1 MDMPI
6 NMTPTQ
12 AIPDEQQGIRGAEA
26 LVRTLEAAGVRH
38 VFGYPGGAIMPV
50 YDALVD
56 STLNHVLCRHEQG
69 CALAANG
76 YARASGEVGVCM
88 ATSGPGAT
96 NLLTGLADA
105 YLDSVP
111 LLAITG
117 QVPTAVMGTDAFQEV
132 DIFGMSMPVVKH
144 SYIIRSAGDIQ
155 GTILEALEI
164 AGSGRP
170 GPVLVD
176 LPKDV
181 ANELCEVGHPVISR
195 HRSPP
200 EQYGL
205 TDLRR
210 ASALLR
216 QSRKPLAYIG
226 GGCVIGRCHDDVRR
240 FIEHHRI
247 PAICTLKALGVV
259 PSHSDLL
266 LGMVGMHGSVAAN
279 HATQEADLLICIGAR
294 FDDRVTGKLD
304 EFAPHAR
311 VIHIDIDP
319 AEISKLRDADVSL
332 PGEIPPALRYLA
344 NLPSLANESWLDRC
358 RELREASR
366 FDYDYPG
373 GDIFAPAL
381 LRDMSVQ
388 MTKYFGRPPIISCDV
403 GQHQMWVA
411 QHCHLEA
418 PDKHLSSSGLGT
430 MGFGL
435 PAAIGA
441 QLACPDDPVVVV
453 SGDGSIMMNIQELC
467 TLKRYGLPIR
477 IILLDNSCLGLVRQW
492 QELFFEERFSE
503 VDLSDNPDFAM
514 VARSF
519 GLTAMTIEK
528 ASEIKSGIEF
538 LQSASGPCLLHV
550 KINPRANVWP
560 LVPPGESN
568 VAMIH
573 ESPTEVTS

>member
-1 MDMPI
+1 
-6 NMTPTQ
+6 MTANNTVPPSGPAELQTLN
-12 AIPDEQQGIRGAEA
+12 GAQV
-26 LVRTLEAAGVRH
+26 LVRTLEAAGVKH

-56 STLNHVLCRHEQG
+56 CSLKHVLCRHEQG

-76 YARASGEVGVCM
+76 YARSSGEVGVCM

-105 YLDSVP
+105 YMDSVP

-117 QVPTAVMGTDAFQEV
+117 QVPTSVMGTDAFQEV

-144 SYIIRSAGDIQ
+144 SFIIRNPADIQ
-155 GTILEALEI
+155 RTLLEALEI
-164 AGSGRP
+164 ASSGRP

-176 LPKDV
+176 LPKDI
-181 ANELCEVGHPVISR
+181 AIASCEFGHPVISN
-195 HRSPP
+195 HAAPP

-210 ASALLR
+210 AADLLR
-216 QSRKPLAYIG
+216 KSSKPLAYVG
-226 GGCVIGRCHDDVRR
+226 GGSVISRCHQDVRTFVER
-240 FIEHHRI
+240 HKI
-247 PAICTLKALGVV
+247 PVVSTLKALGVV
-259 PSHSDLL
+259 PSDSENL
-266 LGMVGMHGSVAAN
+266 LGMVGMHGSKAAN
-279 HATQEADLLICIGAR
+279 LAVQEADLLICIGAR

-304 EFAPHAR
+304 EFAPRAR

-319 AEISKLRDADVSL
+319 AEISKLRHADVSL
-332 PGEIPPALRYLA
+332 PGEIAPALRFLA
-344 NLPSLANESWLDRC
+344 NLPSLETGDWVTHCSD
-358 RELREASR
+358 LRKSSR
-366 FDYDYPG
+366 QNYNYPG
-373 GDIFAPAL
+373 EDIFAPAL
-381 LRDMSVQ
+381 LNAMSTQ
-388 MTKYFGRPPIISCDV
+388 LRSDDDQPPIISCDV

-411 QHCHLEA
+411 QHCHLEI
-418 PDKHLSSSGLGT
+418 PEKHLSSSGLGT

-441 QLACPDDPVVVV
+441 QMANPDEEVVVV

-467 TLKRYGLPIR
+467 TLKRYNLPVR

-503 VDLSDNPDFAM
+503 VDLSDNPDFAE

-519 GLTAMTIEK
+519 GITAMTIEK
-528 ASEIKSGIEF
+528 ASEVEAGLEF
-538 LQSASGPCLLHV
+538 LKSASGPCLLHV
-550 KINPRANVWP
+550 KIDPRANVWP
-560 LVPPGESN
+560 LVPPGKSN
-568 VAMIH
+568 EDMLH
-573 ESPTEVTS
+573 ESLKEATS